1 MDFGVI
7 DANARYYGL
16 PPRVLM
22 ENAGAAIARHV
33 LGRYRPASV
42 AILCGTGNNGGDG
55 FVIARHLDDDA
66 AVHVFLAKDPSLIRT
81 EEARAN
87 YGLLRYCKA
96 PVGVAA
102 GAPALAGYDLVI
114 DALLGTGGKGTVREP
129 YRSLIAAANAAGCPI
144 LSVDVPSGAGT
155 GHAVDAAE
163 TISLHEKKHDGAGVR
178 PIGIPSGMRR
188 LCGPGNVLFLHARGT
203 GARKRDGGTLRIIGG
218 SSTYHG
224 APAFAGCAAANI
236 VDLVHM
242 ACPATAA
249 AALRTI
255 SPDFIIEE
263 CGSTHVGH
271 EILTACAQKADC
283 TLCGVGAGRR
293 PETVDALCAL
303 FERNR
308 GKMVIDADGL
318 YALAGRL
325 DTLRGDICLTP
336 HRGEYERL
344 FGAPPK
350 DMGTLRESVGQAA
363 REHGC
368 TILLKGK
375 TDIISNGTETWQN
388 TTGNEGMATGG
399 TGDVLAGTVA
409 AFGCTNTLF
418 ESALAGAFAVG
429 RAGDVAYARAATYF
443 TAGDVVRELPGVLA
457 YCARW

>member
-33 LGRYRPASV
+33 IDRYRPASV

-66 AVHVFLAKDPSLIRT
+66 AVHVVLSKDPSFIRT
-81 EEARAN
+81 DEARAN
-87 YGLLRYCKA
+87 YDLLRYCRA
-96 PVGVAA
+96 SVEVAS
-102 GAPALAGYDLVI
+102 GTPALGGVDLVI
-114 DALLGTGGKGTVREP
+114 DALLGTGGKGAVREP

-155 GHAVDAAE
+155 DLAVAAAE
-163 TISLHEKKHDGAGVR
+163 TISLHEQKHEGAGVR
-178 PIGIPSGMRR
+178 PIGIPWGLRR
-188 LCGPGNVLFLHARGT
+188 LCGPGNVRFLNARGRD
-203 GARKRDGGTLRIIGG
+203 ARKRDGGTLRIIGG
-218 SSTYHG
+218 SSLYHG
-224 APAFAGCAAANI
+224 APAFAGCAAAKI

-242 ACPATAA
+242 ACPASAA
-249 AALRTI
+249 TALRTI
-255 SPDFIIEE
+255 SPDLIIEE
-263 CGSTHVGH
+263 CGSGH
-271 EILTACAQKADC
+271 LGQEILAPGRPEADC
-283 TLCGVGAGRR
+283 TLCGVGAGRD

-308 GKMVIDADGL
+308 GKLVIDADGL
-318 YALAGRL
+318 YALAGSL
-325 DTLRGDICLTP
+325 ETLRGDTCLTP

-344 FGAPPK
+344 FGELPSDTGKRA
-350 DMGTLRESVGQAA
+350 ESVEQTA

-368 TILLKGK
+368 TILLKGR
-375 TDIISNGTETWQN
+375 TDIISNGRETWRN
-388 TTGNEGMATGG
+388 TTGNEGMTTGG

-429 RAGDVAYARAATYF
+429 RAGDVAYAHAATYF